1 MKKLFLEIF
10 FSILF
15 VFATTLF
22 VYGKLVG
29 INNFWDAQNIW
40 SIILALGWIVVAL
53 GYYHQGYIVHKSRS
67 ASHVSI
73 ILPSAVFVVQCVL
86 FVKGIY
92 YKDWALIFG
101 ALVVNSGVVFSLY
114 QITHAKFK

>member
-10 FSILF
+10 SSLIF
-15 VFATTLF
+15 VFIGTLL
-22 VYGKLVG
+22 VYKQLVG
-29 INNFWDAQNIW
+29 VGDFWNAQNIW

-53 GYYHQGYIVHKSRS
+53 GYYHQGYIVHKSKS

-73 ILPSAVFVVQCVL
+73 VLPIAVFIVQCVL

-92 YKDWALIFG
+92 YKEWALIFG
-101 ALVVNSGVVFSLY
+101 ALIVNSGVVFSLY
-114 QITHAKFK
+114 QITHVRYK

>member
-10 FSILF
+10 FSLVF
-15 VFATTLF
+15 VLGATLL
-22 VYGKLVG
+22 VYGQLVG
-29 INNFWDAQNIW
+29 VENFWNAQNIW
-40 SIILALGWIVVAL
+40 SVVLALGWIIVAL
-53 GYYHQGYIVHKSRS
+53 GYYHQGYIVHKSKS

-73 ILPSAVFVVQCVL
+73 VLPIAVFVVQCVL

-101 ALVVNSGVVFSLY
+101 ALLVNSGVIFSLY
-114 QITHAKFK
+114 QITHAKHK